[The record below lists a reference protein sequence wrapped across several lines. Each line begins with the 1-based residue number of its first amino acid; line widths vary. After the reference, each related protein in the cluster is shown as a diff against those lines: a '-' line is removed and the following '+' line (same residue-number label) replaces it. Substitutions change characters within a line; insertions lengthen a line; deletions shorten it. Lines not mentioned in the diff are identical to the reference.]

1 MASAGCGQHWGPSRD
16 HTASAILNDLH
27 VSERHT
33 LRPVSSAGA
42 FEQFAF
48 CGTPTSCI
56 DDTKR
61 TEAGHRRPAAPVPQ
75 ATPTVG
81 GMAAK
86 SEPADIDAV
95 ELLDDS
101 TARLARRLVAAN
113 ANDADE
119 CRSFLSMLGIGLA
132 QLA

>member
-1 MASAGCGQHWGPSRD
+1 
-16 HTASAILNDLH
+16 
-27 VSERHT
+27 
-33 LRPVSSAGA
+33 
-42 FEQFAF
+42 
-48 CGTPTSCI
+48 
-56 DDTKR
+56 
-61 TEAGHRRPAAPVPQ
+61 
-75 ATPTVG
+75 
-81 GMAAK
+81 MAAK

-119 CRSFLSMLGIGLA
+119 CRSFLSMLGIGPA